1 VTIFSAIRPGR
12 RNNLSK
18 LISSYVLVALIC
30 HLFLGHMTMFSYV
43 LCFGQEGHVAVE
55 KAGHDH
61 KAEASV
67 LLRQNL
73 QTRLS
78 AVSMDVSPTI
88 SKEISGEPVVNDTQ
102 WLNDLQPCRDLP
114 LDDDDHCG
122 HHSLKPIQQ
131 HLMEIGWALL
141 TAVILLILPVQL
153 RSLKLKQLSAVN
165 VGSSNPV
172 LRRCVVLLI

>member
-1 VTIFSAIRPGR
+1 
-12 RNNLSK
+12 
-18 LISSYVLVALIC
+18 
-30 HLFLGHMTMFSYV
+30 MFSYV

-67 LLRQNL
+67 LPEQTL

-78 AVSMDVSPTI
+78 ADSMAVSSATAKEVSGKPA
-88 SKEISGEPVVNDTQ
+88 VYDTQ
-102 WLNDLQPCRDLP
+102 RLDDSQPCLDLP
-114 LDDDDHCG
+114 LDDGDHCG
-122 HHSLKPIQQ
+122 HHSLKPVQQ

-153 RSLKLKQLSAVN
+153 RPLKLKPLSAVN
-165 VGSSNPV
+165 AGSSNPL